1 MSDSSIPNDLVD
13 PACSS
18 WWPMGPTS
26 AELSD
31 WREKDV
37 AVPVVVAPPVI
48 LSSPAADSTQTDAD
62 KLRQSEFEAQ
72 AEMYR
77 TMKSSLCDCSNCI
90 NARERNLNRQ
100 EGITDIRQSEFE
112 AQAEMYRT
120 RKSLLCDCSN
130 CINARESARQRP
142 LDIPKQSARCLERQ
156 RQAALAPNSRAPAP
170 VRPPLQGS
178 QPPAGRSDISQGGIT
193 YIRSLFRFLLP
204 SDEAIDIA
212 SIFSSN

>member
-1 MSDSSIPNDLVD
+1 MSDSSIPRDLVD

-37 AVPVVVAPPVI
+37 DVPVVVAPPVI
-48 LSSPAADSTQTDAD
+48 LASPAAD
-62 KLRQSEFEAQ
+62 KL
-72 AEMYR
+72 
-77 TMKSSLCDCSNCI
+77 
-90 NARERNLNRQ
+90 
-100 EGITDIRQSEFE
+100 RQSEFE

-130 CINARESARQRP
+130 CIYMRGERERKSSVDRVDSRAMPCNHRSRTAEPTQTGADKLRQSDIEAQAEMYRTRKSLLCDCSNCINARERKLNSMGNQSSLETGVGESARQRP
-142 LDIPKQSARCLERQ
+142 LDIPKQS
-156 RQAALAPNSRAPAP
+156 
-170 VRPPLQGS
+170 
-178 QPPAGRSDISQGGIT
+178 DISQGGIT
-193 YIRSLFRFLLP
+193 DIRSLFRYFLP
-204 SDEAIDIA
+204 SDEAIDSA